1 MRVSIDTSS
10 ARHLLA
16 LICFF
21 LSVFVYAQ
29 SSPQTN
35 ILQNYTF
42 SYSIVEAES
51 ETVGLLELARNEI
64 LSEATLNGG
73 IAYATWVSVEKP
85 ADAPFAGLS
94 DNQMGLM
101 LAWPNDV
108 PQQVDALNKALQSI
122 DSVRTVSSRLFE
134 AIYLPAGL
142 SVPTMGGFYV
152 HREEKYKLENVDEA
166 VRLSKEAWETWEPH
180 WGVTVIGLF
189 REIGITAD
197 FANLNRIVWYPSYD
211 AWLDTRNFTEDMES
225 ANRFRQRRSMLIPGS
240 GIAIATDRML
250 P

>member
-21 LSVFVYAQ
+21 SPVFVYAQ

-101 LAWPNDV
+101 LAWPNDA

-142 SVPTMGGFYV
+142 SVPTMEGFYV
-152 HREEKYKLENVDEA
+152 HREEKYKLEDVNEA
-166 VRLSKEAWETWEPH
+166 VRLSKEAWETWEPY

-189 REIGITAD
+189 REIGITDD

-211 AWLDTRNFTEDMES
+211 AWLGTRNATEDMES
-225 ANRFRQRRSMLIPGS
+225 AIRFMQRMRMLIPGS
-240 GIAIATDRML
+240 GIAIATDRI
-250 P
+250 PP

>member
-101 LAWPNDV
+101 LAWPNDA

>member
-21 LSVFVYAQ
+21 LPVFVYAQ

-101 LAWPNDV
+101 LAWPNDA

-225 ANRFRQRRSMLIPGS
+225 ANRFRQRQSMLIPGS

>member
-21 LSVFVYAQ
+21 SPVFVYAQ

-101 LAWPNDV
+101 LAWPNDAL
-108 PQQVDALNKALQSI
+108 QQVDALNKALQSI

>member
-21 LSVFVYAQ
+21 LPVFVYAQ

-101 LAWPNDV
+101 LAWPNDA